1 MSILGS
7 IASLSTGSYTRT
19 RYAAGATVDGVYV
32 PGAAST
38 EAIVAAVQPVSG
50 DVLKALP
57 EGRHA
62 DQSRVVYSESE
73 LRAAPVPDRVTI
85 DGAEFE
91 VFKAERWDAFGET
104 YYRAVVSRLV
114 VP

>member
-1 MSILGS
+1 MSVLGA
-7 IASLSTGSYTRT
+7 IASMSTGTYTRT
-19 RYAAGATVDGVYV
+19 RYAAGSTTDGVYS
-32 PGAAST
+32 PGSAST
-38 EAIVAAVQPVSG
+38 ASIVASVQPVRG
-50 DVLKALP
+50 AELKALP

-62 DQSRVVYSESE
+62 DHSRVVYSESE

-85 DGAEFE
+85 ESADFE

-104 YYRAVVSRLV
+104 YYRALVSRLV

>member
-1 MSILGS
+1 VSILGS
-7 IASLSTGSYTRT
+7 IASLATGSYTRT
-19 RYAAGATVDGVYV
+19 RYAAGTTTDGVYT
-32 PGAAST
+32 PGSTSTAS
-38 EAIVAAVQPVSG
+38 IVASVQPVRG
-50 DVLKALP
+50 EELHALP

-73 LRAAPVPDRVTI
+73 LRAAPIPDRVTI

-104 YYRAVVSRLV
+104 YYRALASRLV